1 MGKITFFELIFA
13 KVEIKRQITEKLIAW
28 QKAKNRKPLVLRGAR
43 QVGKTY
49 LLKRFGEARFSSIAY
64 FNFEEQPELK
74 QFFLQ
79 TKDVNRL
86 LENLSLVHGK
96 LIEPQQTL
104 IIFDEIQECNE
115 ALNSLKYFNENAPEY
130 AVACAGSLLGVMLS
144 KGQSFP
150 VGKVD
155 FLQVQPLSFTEF
167 LSADDP
173 ALFAYLENID
183 KPEPLPDIFFNPL
196 MDKLKKYFISGGMP
210 EAAVSLLEE
219 KDIERTQQALQ
230 NILNAYAL
238 DFSKHAEKKDV
249 PKINHIFSSIPSQL
263 ARENKKFL
271 YQAAQP
277 GARARD
283 YENALLWLADAGL
296 AYRIFRI
303 SKPGL
308 PLSAYDDLSAFKLY
322 LLDVGLLRR
331 LSGLHPSAV
340 SEGNRLFSEFKGALT
355 ENFVLQHLVSQFE
368 PTPRYWTSGAQA
380 EVDFII
386 QPGNEVIPVEVKSD
400 ENIRSRSLTIY
411 HQQYNPP
418 VRIRYSLK
426 NLKLDDGLL
435 NIPLF
440 MAGYTQKLLLLT
452 ESK

>member
-1 MGKITFFELIFA
+1 M
-13 KVEIKRQITEKLIAW
+13 EIERQIEGKLIAW
-28 QKAKNRKPLVLRGAR
+28 QKSKKRKPLLLRGAR
-43 QVGKTY
+43 QVGKTF
-49 LLKRFGEARFSSIAY
+49 LLKRFGKTNFSNIAY

-79 TKDVNRL
+79 TKDTNRL
-86 LENLSLVHGK
+86 LENLTLVHGK
-96 LIEPQQTL
+96 PIEPQKTL

-115 ALNSLKYFNENAPEY
+115 ALNSLKYFNENTPQY
-130 AVACAGSLLGVMLS
+130 AIACAGSLLGVALS

-155 FLQVQPLSFTEF
+155 ILQVQPLEFLEF

-173 ALFAYLENID
+173 ALFDYLENID

-196 MDKLKKYFISGGMP
+196 VDKLKKYFICGGMP

-219 KDIERTQQALQ
+219 KDIDKTQQVLQ

-238 DFSKHAEKKDV
+238 DFSKHAEAKDV
-249 PKINHIFSSIPSQL
+249 PKINHIFSSVPSQL

-277 GARARD
+277 GARARE

-296 AYRIFRI
+296 LYRIFRT

-331 LSGLHPSAV
+331 LSGLHPSAI
-340 SEGNRLFSEFKGALT
+340 SEGNRLFSAFKGALT
-355 ENFVLQHLVSQFE
+355 ENFVLQHLISQLE
-368 PTPRYWTSGAQA
+368 TTPRYWTSGAQA

-386 QPGNEVIPVEVKSD
+386 QSGNEVIPAEVKSD
-400 ENIRSRSLTIY
+400 ENIRSRSLTLY

-418 VRIRYSLK
+418 LRIRYSLQ
-426 NLKLDDGLL
+426 NLRLQDGLL
-435 NIPLF
+435 NIPVF
-440 MAGYTQKLLLLT
+440 MAGYTQKLLMLLNK
-452 ESK
+452 SK

>member
-1 MGKITFFELIFA
+1 M
-13 KVEIKRQITEKLIAW
+13 EIRRQIEPKLINW
-28 QKAKNRKPLVLRGAR
+28 QKAKKRKPLVLRGAR

-49 LLKRFGEARFSSIAY
+49 LLKRFGEMHFSDMAY
-64 FNFEEQPELK
+64 FNFEEQPDLK
-74 QFFLQ
+74 QFFQQ

-96 LIEPQQTL
+96 PIEPEKTL

-130 AVACAGSLLGVMLS
+130 TIACAGSLLGVALS

-155 FLQVQPLSFTEF
+155 FLEVHPLSFQEF

-173 ALFAYLENID
+173 KLYAYLESID

-196 MDKLKKYFISGGMP
+196 LGKLKKYFISGGMP
-210 EAAVSLLEE
+210 EAVVSLLEE
-219 KDIERTQQALQ
+219 KDVEKTQQVLQ

-238 DFSKHAEKKDV
+238 DFSKHAETKDV
-249 PKINHIFSSIPSQL
+249 PKINHILSSIPSQL

-283 YENALLWLADAGL
+283 YENALLWLADAGMV
-296 AYRIFRI
+296 YRIFRI
-303 SKPGL
+303 NKPGL

-340 SEGNRLFSEFKGALT
+340 AEGNRLFSEFKGALT
-355 ENFVLQHLVSQFE
+355 ENFVLQHLVNQFE
-368 PTPRYWTSGAQA
+368 TTPRYWKSEAQA

-386 QPGNEVIPVEVKSD
+386 QSVNDLIPIEVKSD
-400 ENIRSRSLTIY
+400 ENVRSRSLTLY

-418 VRIRYSLK
+418 LRIRYSLK
-426 NLKLDDGLL
+426 NLKIDNGLL

-440 MAGYTQKLLLLT
+440 MAGYTQKLLGLI
-452 ESK
+452 